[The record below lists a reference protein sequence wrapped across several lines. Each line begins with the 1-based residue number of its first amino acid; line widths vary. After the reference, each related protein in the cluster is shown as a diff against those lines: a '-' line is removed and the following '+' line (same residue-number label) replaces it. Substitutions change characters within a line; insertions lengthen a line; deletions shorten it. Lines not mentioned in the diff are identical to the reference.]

1 MTYYKCGKL
10 GKSITLEKIIM
21 CISIRD
27 RKDIIPPQPVG
38 GWGGVEEPWGGQTEE
53 ADRGVECAQ
62 GVHASLSNAFPR
74 HPTNTI
80 YIPAVTS
87 N

>member
-1 MTYYKCGKL
+1 
-10 GKSITLEKIIM
+10 M